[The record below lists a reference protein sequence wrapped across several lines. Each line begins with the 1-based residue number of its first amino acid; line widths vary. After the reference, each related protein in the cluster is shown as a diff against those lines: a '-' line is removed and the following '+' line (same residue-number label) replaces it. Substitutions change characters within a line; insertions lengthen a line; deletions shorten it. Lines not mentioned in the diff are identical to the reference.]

1 MIRSMRIPAL
11 PRHAVSASVLC
22 LLALV
27 SVGASAQGLR
37 AAGAPGAGKSVS
49 RALEQTQ
56 APELRREGAA
66 PGMRSADYIVAVV
79 NSEPVTNNEVRARMA
94 RVEEALAKDGGQR
107 PPQAQLAREVLER
120 LILEKAQ
127 IQYAKEVGVKVDDVA
142 VDQGMETVARNNS
155 ISKEQ
160 LVRELRKE
168 GLSEARFRE
177 DLRSQMLMQRLRER
191 EVDNRVKVSE
201 QDIDR
206 YLREQRSK
214 TGQTDSSAAALNLGN
229 ILIAVP
235 EGASEAQVAQ
245 LQARAEEA
253 VKAARTGSFEAVAK
267 QFSDVK
273 SNPVLGLRPAD
284 RYPELFVQAVRGAS
298 VGSVVGPVRSPAGF
312 HVLKLIDRSTDG
324 VPMVVAQNH
333 ARHILLRPSAQMN
346 ERQAVERLA
355 ELRQRVV
362 QGTASFESLAR
373 QNSQDGSAAQGGDL
387 GWAGPGRYVPE
398 FEQVLDR
405 LQPGEISPPVVSRFG
420 VHLIQLVERRQATLS
435 PKDQREMLRD
445 VVRAQKTEKEY
456 DTWLQ
461 ELRGRTYVEYR
472 EPPQ

>member
-1 MIRSMRIPAL
+1 MIRSMRFSAL

-22 LLALV
+22 LSALAGM
-27 SVGASAQGLR
+27 GASAQGLR
-37 AAGAPGAGKSVS
+37 ASGAPGMS

-56 APELRREGAA
+56 TPELRREAA
-66 PGMRSADYIVAVV
+66 AQGLRSADYIVAVV

-94 RVEEALAKDGGQR
+94 RVEDSLAKEGGQR

-127 IQYAKEVGVKVDDVA
+127 IQYAKEIGIKVDDYA
-142 VDQGMETVARNNS
+142 VDQGMEAVARNNS
-155 ISKEQ
+155 ISKAQ
-160 LVRELRKE
+160 LLRELKKE
-168 GLSEARFRE
+168 GIAEAKFRDE
-177 DLRSQMLMQRLRER
+177 LRNQMTLQRLRER

-214 TGQTDSSAAALNLGN
+214 TGQTDAAVAALNLGH
-229 ILIAVP
+229 ILVAVP

-245 LQARAEEA
+245 LKARAEEA
-253 VKAARTGSFEAVAK
+253 AQAARSGDFEAAA
-267 QFSDVK
+267 QRFSDVK
-273 SNPVLGLRPAD
+273 TSPILGLRPAD
-284 RYPELFVQAVRGAS
+284 RYPELFVQSVRSAA

-312 HVLKLIDRSTDG
+312 HVLKVIDKSSDG

-333 ARHILLRPSAQMN
+333 ARHILLRTSAQMN
-346 ERQAVERLA
+346 EREAAERLA
-355 ELRQRVV
+355 ELRNRIL
-362 QGTASFESLAR
+362 QGNASFEALAR
-373 QNSQDGSAAQGGDL
+373 QYSQDGSAAQGGDL

-398 FEQVLDR
+398 FEQVLER

-420 VHLIQLVERRQATLS
+420 VHLIQLVERRQAALS
-435 PKDQREMLRD
+435 QREQREMLRD
-445 VVRAQKTEKEY
+445 VVKAQKTEKDY

>member
-1 MIRSMRIPAL
+1 MRFPAF
-11 PRHAVSASVLC
+11 PRHAVSVSVLC
-22 LLALV
+22 LSALAC
-27 SVGASAQGLR
+27 VGVQAQGLR
-37 AAGAPGAGKSVS
+37 AAGAPGTSGLS

-66 PGMRSADYIVAVV
+66 SGLRSADYIVAVV

-94 RVEEALAKDGGQR
+94 RVEESMAREGAAQR

-127 IQYAKEVGVKVDDVA
+127 IQYAKEVGIKVDDYA
-142 VDQGMETVARNNS
+142 VDQGMEAVARNNS

-168 GLSEARFRE
+168 GLNEATFRE
-177 DLRSQMLMQRLRER
+177 ELRRQMLLQRLRER

-206 YLREQRSK
+206 YLREQRRK
-214 TGQTDSSAAALNLGN
+214 PGANAEAAAPAAMNLGH
-229 ILIAVP
+229 ILVAVP
-235 EGASEAQVAQ
+235 EGASDAEVAQ
-245 LQARAEEA
+245 RKARAEEA
-253 VKAARTGSFEAVAK
+253 AQAARTEGFEAVA
-267 QFSDVK
+267 QRYSDTK
-273 SNPVLGLRPAD
+273 GDAAMGLRPAD
-284 RYPELFVQAVRGAS
+284 AYPELFVQAVRGAN
-298 VGSVVGPVRSPAGF
+298 VGAVVGPVRSAAGF
-312 HVLKLIDRSTDG
+312 HVLKVIDKSTSG
-324 VPMVVAQNH
+324 MAMVVTQNH
-333 ARHILLRPSAQMN
+333 ARHILLRPTAQMD
-346 ERQAVERLA
+346 EREAAARLA
-355 ELRQRVV
+355 ELRNRVV
-362 QGTASFESLAR
+362 QGNANFEALAR
-373 QNSQDGSAAQGGDL
+373 QYSQDGSAAQGGDL

-420 VHLIQLVERRQATLS
+420 VHLIQLVERRQAALN
-435 PKDQREMLRD
+435 PREQREQLRD
-445 VVRAQKTEKEY
+445 VVKAQKTEKDY

-472 EPPQ
+472 EAPH

>member
-1 MIRSMRIPAL
+1 MRFPSI
-11 PRHAVSASVLC
+11 PRHAVSVSVLSLS
-22 LLALV
+22 LLASL
-27 SVGASAQGLR
+27 GAQAQGLR
-37 AAGAPGAGKSVS
+37 SAGPSKPSLS

-56 APELRREGAA
+56 TPTLQSGSAPRGL
-66 PGMRSADYIVAVV
+66 RSADYIVAVV
-79 NSEPVTNNEVRARMA
+79 NSEPVTNNEVRARME
-94 RVEEALAKDGGQR
+94 RVEESLAKEGGQR

-127 IQYAKEVGVKVDDVA
+127 IQYAKEVGIKVDDYA
-142 VDQGMETVARNNS
+142 VDQGMEAVARNNS
-155 ISKEQ
+155 ISKAQ
-160 LVRELRKE
+160 LLRELKKE
-168 GLSEARFRE
+168 GIAEAKFRDE
-177 DLRSQMLMQRLRER
+177 LRSQMTLQRLRER

-214 TGQTDSSAAALNLGN
+214 TGQTDATVAALNLGH

-235 EGASEAQVAQ
+235 EGASDAQVAQ
-245 LQARAEEA
+245 LKARAEEA
-253 VKAARTGSFEAVAK
+253 VKAARSGSFEAAAQ

-273 SNPVLGLRPAD
+273 SAPILGLRPAD
-284 RYPELFVQAVRGAS
+284 RYPELFVQSVRGAA

-312 HVLKLIDRSTDG
+312 HVLKVVDKSTDG

-333 ARHILLRPSAQMN
+333 ARHILLRPSAQLS
-346 ERQAVERLA
+346 EREAADRLA
-355 ELRQRVV
+355 ELRNRIV
-362 QGTASFESLAR
+362 QGNGSFEALAR
-373 QNSQDGSAAQGGDL
+373 QYSQDGSAAQGGDL

-420 VHLIQLVERRQATLS
+420 VHLIQLVERRQAALS
-435 PKDQREMLRD
+435 QREQREMLRD
-445 VVRAQKTEKEY
+445 VVKAQKTEKDY